1 MNYTNTKI
9 LSLTICK
16 KRKEYT
22 ISSRVQD
29 FFRKFLNY
37 VIKIV
42 GSLTPLF
49 IFPGQTLSQV
59 QMNVKVGLN
68 GT

>member
-22 ISSRVQD
+22 VSSKVQD

-49 IFPGQTLSQV
+49 IFPGQTLS
-59 QMNVKVGLN
+59 
-68 GT
+68 

>member
-1 MNYTNTKI
+1 M
-9 LSLTICK
+9 
-16 KRKEYT
+16 
-22 ISSRVQD
+22 VQD

-37 VIKIV
+37 VIRII

-49 IFPGQTLSQV
+49 IFTGQTLSRV